1 MKELYDHR
9 SALSHGGRSTMLAS
23 DLEDLWDLT
32 GAFLAHMLQRIDE
45 FVQYQNALREWIDSQ
60 QFTPGAKCNTTTI

>member
-1 MKELYDHR
+1 
-9 SALSHGGRSTMLAS
+9 MLAS

-32 GAFLAHMLQRIDE
+32 GAFLAHMIQRIDE